1 MSSLLDLMSGGVKFE
16 KVSVTDIRPN
26 PRNFY
31 GESEEEEAYVEAMA
45 QLIQENGQE
54 SNGVVYEQSGEDG
67 KHYTLLSGERRLKA
81 ITKNYEEGKGDG
93 LMDVKVVP
101 QPQDDAD
108 EYLRLIRNNAQ
119 RNKSKQIREK
129 EVEIALGIYNQL
141 AEQGQRPAGKKREW
155 IGAQVGLSP
164 RQVQSY
170 LKALESAQEEQDQ
183 SQDEDIV
190 QESKRLT
197 EHLTDLT
204 GHKTKITK
212 SFAVTIKCQSLEG
225 VQALEELLEKGAN
238 QNGVFSAVS
247 ETEDRDVSGEDP
259 E

>member
-129 EVEIALGIYNQL
+129 EVEIALGIYTSLRNRGSGP
-141 AEQGQRPAGKKREW
+141 QGKSGN
-155 IGAQVGLSP
+155 GSVP
-164 RQVQSY
+164 R
-170 LKALESAQEEQDQ
+170 
-183 SQDEDIV
+183 
-190 QESKRLT
+190 
-197 EHLTDLT
+197 
-204 GHKTKITK
+204 
-212 SFAVTIKCQSLEG
+212 
-225 VQALEELLEKGAN
+225 
-238 QNGVFSAVS
+238 
-247 ETEDRDVSGEDP
+247 
-259 E
+259 

>member
-16 KVSVTDIRPN
+16 KIRVTDIRPN

-31 GESEEEEAYVEAMA
+31 GETEDEEEYIDTMA
-45 QLIQENGQE
+45 QLISENGQE
-54 SNGVVYEQSGEDG
+54 SNGVVFEQSGDDG
-67 KHYTLLSGERRLKA
+67 RHYTLLSGERRWKA
-81 ITKNYEEGKGDG
+81 ITKNLEEGKGDG
-93 LMDVKVVP
+93 LMDVKIVSKP
-101 QPQDDAD
+101 EDDAD

-129 EVEIALGIYNQL
+129 EVEIVLGIYNQL
-141 AEQGQRPAGKKREW
+141 AEQGQRPVGKKREW

-170 LKALESAQEEQDQ
+170 LKALESAQEGQEKLEDEHTALE
-183 SQDEDIV
+183 SQ
-190 QESKRLT
+190 RLT
-197 EHLTDLT
+197 ESLTALT

-212 SFAVTIKCQSLEG
+212 SFAVTIRCHSLEDIQSLK
-225 VQALEELLEKGAN
+225 ELLEKGVN
-238 QNGVFSAVS
+238 PNGTVSTMS
-247 ETEDRDVSGEDP
+247 ETSDRDHTSQDP